1 MIYFF
6 GGGEC
11 KLLASLSMKVVT
23 CSILKMSVPFLS
35 CSKYPEF
42 SRKHNF
48 SILNEFEVFY
58 VHPVCRLSLSTVAG
72 GGLFTF
78 NEFLKF

>member
-11 KLLASLSMKVVT
+11 QLLASLSMKVVT
-23 CSILKMSVPFLS
+23 CSILKMSV
-35 CSKYPEF
+35 
-42 SRKHNF
+42 HNF